1 MGNYGGKSLIEECLM
16 ISTYRLNRMGLLKQ
30 SSTAVLSW
38 QNSQGESAGSVKLS
52 IDLIAKKCVL
62 DYATTNRYTQTK
74 KQLHYS
80 ILLTT
85 AKCNYG
91 GLRYWFL
98 CPGCGKRYACLYS
111 GGSYFL
117 CRRCH
122 GLTYASQCESHNTMF
137 DLIWSTQNR
146 IEKLQ
151 SKVKRSHH
159 RGRPTI
165 PVKRLLRA
173 VRRLECYTLE
183 PQQ

>member
-1 MGNYGGKSLIEECLM
+1 MGNYSGKSLIEECLM
-16 ISTYRLNRMGLLKQ
+16 LSTYRLNRMGLLKQ
-30 SSTAVLSW
+30 SSTSVLSW
-38 QNSQGESAGSVKLS
+38 QNSQGESAGAVKVTINL
-52 IDLIAKKCVL
+52 AANKCTL
-62 DYATTNRYTQTK
+62 DYAVNDRFTGTK
-74 KQLHYS
+74 KQLNYS
-80 ILLTT
+80 ISLVT
-85 AKCNYG
+85 APCHYG
-91 GLRYWFL
+91 GLRYWFK

-122 GLTYASQCESHNTMF
+122 GLAYASQCESHNSRI
-137 DLIWSTQNR
+137 DLIWSAQNR

>member
-1 MGNYGGKSLIEECLM
+1 MGNYSGKSLVEECLM
-16 ISTYRLNRMGLLKQ
+16 LSTYQLNRAGLLRQ
-30 SSTAVLSW
+30 SGSAVLSW
-38 QNSQGESAGSVKLS
+38 QNSNCGLVATVKIGVDLAAGR
-52 IDLIAKKCVL
+52 CVL

-74 KQLHYS
+74 KQLNYA
-80 ILLTT
+80 ILLVT
-85 AKCNYG
+85 APCNYG
-91 GLRYWFL
+91 GVRYWFK

-137 DLIWSTQNR
+137 DLIWSAQNR

-159 RGRPTI
+159 RGKPTI
-165 PVKRLLRA
+165 PVKRLLR
-173 VRRLECYTLE
+173 VIKRLECYTLE